1 MTKIMQISLLASGL
15 VIRGLTQV
23 TGSYSSVNA
32 EEKTGGPNS
41 ETHFIV
47 DIAVDGRTARFNRGI
62 SYHEAGRGDTSVVFG
77 PIYPAGT
84 LPAGAASNSPDAPG
98 SIGVWTFRTILTYD
112 GGVSRGSGLQ
122 ACCGLPPVDTPPLWI
137 QARRGRPGVVDVF
150 NQLGMGTAH
159 YQFDHGGTLVVDGP
173 VSRPVGAVAVVGG
186 LGAFSGATGELTG
199 VAIGTNGTGF
209 PNLRVTIRLM
219 PLRKVA
225 AESHRN
231 FPPNTP

>member
-1 MTKIMQISLLASGL
+1 MMKMMRVSLLALGL
-15 VIRGLTQV
+15 VIPGLTQV

-32 EEKTGGPNS
+32 EEKTGGPNR
-41 ETHFIV
+41 ETHFTV
-47 DIAVDGRTARFNRGI
+47 DIAVDGRTARFNHGI
-62 SYHEAGRGDTSVVFG
+62 TYQEAGRGDTSVVFG

-84 LPAGAASNSPDAPG
+84 LPPGAASNSPDAPG
-98 SIGVWTFRTILTYD
+98 SIGVWTFRTTLTYD

-122 ACCGLPPVDTPPLWI
+122 ACCGLPAVDTPPLWI

-186 LGAFSGATGELTG
+186 VGAFIGATGELTG
-199 VAIGTNGTGF
+199 VAIGTNSTGY
-209 PNLRVTIRLM
+209 PNLRITFRLLS
-219 PLRKVA
+219 PR
-225 AESHRN
+225 R
-231 FPPNTP
+231 